1 MFLPKFDDPFLK
13 DFARSLKKRLKRMEQ
28 LGYRLSSS
36 RKQEQGNDGRIEKIE
51 LSAEYDGIYVDL
63 FLWANREIWIN
74 AFSESSSGFQWE
86 GEGRLIGSCGA
97 RLLVQAFETSLADA
111 NEMAELEA
119 FDANLFNDN
128 WHPLIAQ
135 GPQAVGD

>member
-28 LGYRLSSS
+28 LGYRLSCS

-51 LSAEYDGIYVDL
+51 ISAECDGIYLDL

-74 AFSESSSGFQWE
+74 AFSEGNTGYAWE
-86 GEGRLIGSCGA
+86 SEGRLIGSCGA
-97 RLLVQAFETSLADA
+97 RLLVQAFEAALGDA

-119 FDANLFNDN
+119 FDANVFNDN

-135 GPQAVGD
+135 GPQAVDE